1 MQQQPVRRFPLGGDL
16 YAYVS
21 PSEHKVELRIGRIQ
35 MATDR
40 KGGWTEMEGSDVRLD
55 LKKWRRLVA
64 MERKLTEEFERH
76 QVAWQ
81 NFQRGRKRASLQ
93 ERRNQDKKKLRLEN
107 DDDGGGGVVLQ
118 QQKQTNNDYP
128 RAFLNVGALT
138 PKYPLPAKE
147 EEEDDDP
154 AAATKEKEEDDVA
167 ADKEEEEEEEAPA
180 AAAAAVAAA
189 AAAVKEEEH
198 SCCCT

>member
-93 ERRNQDKKKLRLEN
+93 ERRDNKKLRLEN
-107 DDDGGGGVVLQ
+107 DDDGGVVLQ
-118 QQKQTNNDYP
+118 QQTNNDYP

-147 EEEDDDP
+147 EDDDP
-154 AAATKEKEEDDVA
+154 AAATKEKEEDVA
-167 ADKEEEEEEEAPA
+167 ADKEEAPA
-180 AAAAAVAAA
+180 AA
-189 AAAVKEEEH
+189 EEH
-198 SCCCT
+198 SCCCCT

>member
-1 MQQQPVRRFPLGGDL
+1 MQQPPRVRRFPLGGDL

-107 DDDGGGGVVLQ
+107 DDDDDDGGGVVLQ
-118 QQKQTNNDYP
+118 QQKQINNDYP

-147 EEEDDDP
+147 EDDDP
-154 AAATKEKEEDDVA
+154 AAKEEERNDDDDVA
-167 ADKEEEEEEEAPA
+167 ADKEEEEEEAP
-180 AAAAAVAAA
+180 A
-189 AAAVKEEEH
+189 AAAVKEEEEEH

>member
-1 MQQQPVRRFPLGGDL
+1 MQQPPRVRRFPLGGDL

-107 DDDGGGGVVLQ
+107 DDDDDDVGGVVLQ
-118 QQKQTNNDYP
+118 QQKQINNDYP

-147 EEEDDDP
+147 EEDDDP
-154 AAATKEKEEDDVA
+154 AAKEEERNDDVA
-167 ADKEEEEEEEAPA
+167 ADKEEEEAP
-180 AAAAAVAAA
+180 

>member
-1 MQQQPVRRFPLGGDL
+1 MQQPPRVRRFPLGGDL

-107 DDDGGGGVVLQ
+107 DDDDDGGGVVLQ
-118 QQKQTNNDYP
+118 QQKQINNDYP

-147 EEEDDDP
+147 EDDP
-154 AAATKEKEEDDVA
+154 AAKEKEEEERNDDDDDVA
-167 ADKEEEEEEEAPA
+167 ADKEEEEAP
-180 AAAAAVAAA
+180 
-189 AAAVKEEEH
+189 AAAVKEEEKEEH

>member
-1 MQQQPVRRFPLGGDL
+1 MQQPPRVRRFPLGGDL

-107 DDDGGGGVVLQ
+107 DDDDDDGGGVVLQ
-118 QQKQTNNDYP
+118 QQKQINNDYP

-147 EEEDDDP
+147 EDDDP
-154 AAATKEKEEDDVA
+154 AAKEEEERNDDDDVA
-167 ADKEEEEEEEAPA
+167 ADKEEEEEAP
-180 AAAAAVAAA
+180 

>member
-1 MQQQPVRRFPLGGDL
+1 MQQPPRVRRFPLGGDL

-107 DDDGGGGVVLQ
+107 DDDDDGGGVVLQ
-118 QQKQTNNDYP
+118 QQKQINNDYP

-154 AAATKEKEEDDVA
+154 AAKEKEEEERNDDDDVA
-167 ADKEEEEEEEAPA
+167 ADKEEEEAP
-180 AAAAAVAAA
+180 AA

>member
-93 ERRNQDKKKLRLEN
+93 ERRDNKKLRLEN
-107 DDDGGGGVVLQ
+107 DDDGGVVLQ

-147 EEEDDDP
+147 EEDDP
-154 AAATKEKEEDDVA
+154 AAATKDDVA
-167 ADKEEEEEEEAPA
+167 ADKPA
-180 AAAAAVAAA
+180 
-189 AAAVKEEEH
+189 EEH

>member
-1 MQQQPVRRFPLGGDL
+1 MQQPPRVRRFPLGGDL

-107 DDDGGGGVVLQ
+107 DDDDDDGGGVVLQ
-118 QQKQTNNDYP
+118 QQKQINNDYP

-147 EEEDDDP
+147 EDDP
-154 AAATKEKEEDDVA
+154 AAKEKEEEERNDDDVA
-167 ADKEEEEEEEAPA
+167 ADKEEEEEAP
-180 AAAAAVAAA
+180 

>member
-1 MQQQPVRRFPLGGDL
+1 MQQPPRVRRFPLGGDL

-107 DDDGGGGVVLQ
+107 DDDDDDVGGVVLQ
-118 QQKQTNNDYP
+118 QQKQINNDYP

-154 AAATKEKEEDDVA
+154 AAKEEERNDDDDVA

-180 AAAAAVAAA
+180 AA
-189 AAAVKEEEH
+189 VKEEEEEEH

>member
-93 ERRNQDKKKLRLEN
+93 ERRDKKKLRLEN
-107 DDDGGGGVVLQ
+107 DDDDGGVVLQ

-167 ADKEEEEEEEAPA
+167 ADKEEAPA
-180 AAAAAVAAA
+180 AA
-189 AAAVKEEEH
+189 EEH
-198 SCCCT
+198 SCCCCT

>member
-1 MQQQPVRRFPLGGDL
+1 MQQPPRVRRFPLGGDL

-107 DDDGGGGVVLQ
+107 DDDGGDGVVLQ
-118 QQKQTNNDYP
+118 QQKQINNDYP

-147 EEEDDDP
+147 EEDDDDP
-154 AAATKEKEEDDVA
+154 AAKEEERNDDDDDDVA
-167 ADKEEEEEEEAPA
+167 ADKEEEEEAPA
-180 AAAAAVAAA
+180 AA
-189 AAAVKEEEH
+189 VKEEEEEEH

>member
-1 MQQQPVRRFPLGGDL
+1 MQQPPRVRRFPLGGDL

-107 DDDGGGGVVLQ
+107 DDDDVGGGVVLQ
-118 QQKQTNNDYP
+118 QQKQINNDYP

-147 EEEDDDP
+147 EDDDP
-154 AAATKEKEEDDVA
+154 AAKEKEEERNDDDDDVA
-167 ADKEEEEEEEAPA
+167 ADKEEEEEAP
-180 AAAAAVAAA
+180 
-189 AAAVKEEEH
+189 AAAVKEEEKEEH

>member
-1 MQQQPVRRFPLGGDL
+1 MQQPPRVRRFPLGGDL

-93 ERRNQDKKKLRLEN
+93 ERRNQDKKKAATGERRRRRRRRRGATTTKTNQQRLPE
-107 DDDGGGGVVLQ
+107 GLPERGGVDTQVPAPCQ
-118 QQKQTNNDYP
+118 RRR
-128 RAFLNVGALT
+128 RA
-138 PKYPLPAKE
+138 PCQRR
-147 EEEDDDP
+147 
-154 AAATKEKEEDDVA
+154 AAERRPCQRR
-167 ADKEEEEEEEAPA
+167 KEEEEEE
-180 AAAAAVAAA
+180 
-189 AAAVKEEEH
+189 H
-198 SCCCT
+198 CCT

>member
-1 MQQQPVRRFPLGGDL
+1 MQQPPRVRRFPLGGDL

-107 DDDGGGGVVLQ
+107 DDDDDDDVGSVVLQ
-118 QQKQTNNDYP
+118 QQKQINNDYP

-147 EEEDDDP
+147 EEDDDP
-154 AAATKEKEEDDVA
+154 AAKEEERNDDVA
-167 ADKEEEEEEEAPA
+167 ADKEEEEEAP
-180 AAAAAVAAA
+180 

>member
-1 MQQQPVRRFPLGGDL
+1 MQQPPRVRRFPLGGDL

-107 DDDGGGGVVLQ
+107 DDDDVGGGVVLQ
-118 QQKQTNNDYP
+118 QQKQINNDYP

-147 EEEDDDP
+147 EDDDP
-154 AAATKEKEEDDVA
+154 AAKEEEERNDDDDVA
-167 ADKEEEEEEEAPA
+167 ADKEEEEEAP
-180 AAAAAVAAA
+180 AAA

>member
-1 MQQQPVRRFPLGGDL
+1 MQQPPRVRRFPLGGDL

-107 DDDGGGGVVLQ
+107 DDDDDGGGVVLQ
-118 QQKQTNNDYP
+118 QQKQINNDYP

-147 EEEDDDP
+147 EDDP
-154 AAATKEKEEDDVA
+154 AAKEKEEEERNDDDDDVA
-167 ADKEEEEEEEAPA
+167 ADKEEEEAP
-180 AAAAAVAAA
+180 

>member
-1 MQQQPVRRFPLGGDL
+1 MQQPPRVRRFPLGGDL

-107 DDDGGGGVVLQ
+107 DDDGCGGGGGVVLQ

-147 EEEDDDP
+147 EEDDDDDP
-154 AAATKEKEEDDVA
+154 AKEERNDDDDDV
-167 ADKEEEEEEEAPA
+167 ADKEEEEEEEETPA
-180 AAAAAVAAA
+180 AAAAA
-189 AAAVKEEEH
+189 KEEEEEH
-198 SCCCT
+198 CCCT

>member
-1 MQQQPVRRFPLGGDL
+1 MQQPPRVRRFPLGGDL

-107 DDDGGGGVVLQ
+107 DDDDDGVVQ
-118 QQKQTNNDYP
+118 QRQNNDYP

-147 EEEDDDP
+147 EDDDP
-154 AAATKEKEEDDVA
+154 AAKEEEERNDDVA
-167 ADKEEEEEEEAPA
+167 ADKEEEAP
-180 AAAAAVAAA
+180 A
-189 AAAVKEEEH
+189 AAAVKEEEEH

>member
-1 MQQQPVRRFPLGGDL
+1 MQQQPPRVRRFPLGGDL

-93 ERRNQDKKKLRLEN
+93 ERRDNKKLRLEN
-107 DDDGGGGVVLQ
+107 DDDDDGGVVLQ

-147 EEEDDDP
+147 EEDDP
-154 AAATKEKEEDDVA
+154 AATKEKEEDDVA

-180 AAAAAVAAA
+180 AVAA

>member
-1 MQQQPVRRFPLGGDL
+1 MQQQQPPRVRRFPLGGDL

-93 ERRNQDKKKLRLEN
+93 ERRDNKKLRLEN
-107 DDDGGGGVVLQ
+107 DDDDDGGVVLQ

-147 EEEDDDP
+147 EDDP
-154 AAATKEKEEDDVA
+154 AAATKDDVA
-167 ADKEEEEEEEAPA
+167 ADKEEAPA
-180 AAAAAVAAA
+180 AA
-189 AAAVKEEEH
+189 EEH

>member
-93 ERRNQDKKKLRLEN
+93 ERRDNKKLRLEN
-107 DDDGGGGVVLQ
+107 DDDGGVVLQ

-147 EEEDDDP
+147 DDDDP
-154 AAATKEKEEDDVA
+154 AAATKEKEEDDDVA
-167 ADKEEEEEEEAPA
+167 ADKEEEEEEEAP
-180 AAAAAVAAA
+180 AAAAVAAA

>member
-1 MQQQPVRRFPLGGDL
+1 MQQPPRVRRFPLGGDL

-107 DDDGGGGVVLQ
+107 DDDDDDGGGVVLQ
-118 QQKQTNNDYP
+118 QQKQKQINNDYP

-147 EEEDDDP
+147 EEDDP
-154 AAATKEKEEDDVA
+154 AAKEKEEERNDDDDDVA
-167 ADKEEEEEEEAPA
+167 DKEEEEAPA
-180 AAAAAVAAA
+180 AAAAAV
-189 AAAVKEEEH
+189 KEEEED
-198 SCCCT
+198 CCCT

>member
-1 MQQQPVRRFPLGGDL
+1 MQQPPRVRRFPLGGDL

-107 DDDGGGGVVLQ
+107 DDDDDDVGGVVLQ
-118 QQKQTNNDYP
+118 QQKQINNDYP

-147 EEEDDDP
+147 EEDDDDP
-154 AAATKEKEEDDVA
+154 AAKEEERNDDDDVA
-167 ADKEEEEEEEAPA
+167 ADKEEEAPA
-180 AAAAAVAAA
+180 AA
-189 AAAVKEEEH
+189 VKEEEEEEH

>member
-93 ERRNQDKKKLRLEN
+93 ERRDNKKLRLEN
-107 DDDGGGGVVLQ
+107 DDDGGVVLQ

-138 PKYPLPAKE
+138 PKSPPPAK
-147 EEEDDDP
+147 EEDDDP
-154 AAATKEKEEDDVA
+154 AAATKEKEEEEDDDVA

-189 AAAVKEEEH
+189 AAAAVKEEEH

>member
-93 ERRNQDKKKLRLEN
+93 ERRDKKKLRLEN
-107 DDDGGGGVVLQ
+107 DDDGGVVLQ

-147 EEEDDDP
+147 EDDDP
-154 AAATKEKEEDDVA
+154 AAATKEKEEEEDDDVA

>member
-93 ERRNQDKKKLRLEN
+93 ERRDNKKLRLEN
-107 DDDGGGGVVLQ
+107 DDDDDGGVVLQ

-147 EEEDDDP
+147 EDDDP

-167 ADKEEEEEEEAPA
+167 ADKEEAPA
-180 AAAAAVAAA
+180 AA
-189 AAAVKEEEH
+189 EEH

>member
-1 MQQQPVRRFPLGGDL
+1 MQQPPRVRRFPLGGDL

-107 DDDGGGGVVLQ
+107 DVDDDDDDDDGGGVVLQ
-118 QQKQTNNDYP
+118 QQKQNNNDYP

-147 EEEDDDP
+147 EDDP
-154 AAATKEKEEDDVA
+154 AAKEKEEEERNDDDVA
-167 ADKEEEEEEEAPA
+167 ADKEEEAP
-180 AAAAAVAAA
+180 AA
-189 AAAVKEEEH
+189 AAAVKEEEEH

>member
-1 MQQQPVRRFPLGGDL
+1 MQQQPPRVRRFPLGGDL

-107 DDDGGGGVVLQ
+107 DDDDGCGGGGGVVLQ

-147 EEEDDDP
+147 EEEEDDP
-154 AAATKEKEEDDVA
+154 AATKEKEEDDVA
-167 ADKEEEEEEEAPA
+167 ADKEEEEEEAP
-180 AAAAAVAAA
+180 AA

>member
-93 ERRNQDKKKLRLEN
+93 ERRDNKKLRLEN
-107 DDDGGGGVVLQ
+107 DDDGGVVLQ

-147 EEEDDDP
+147 EDDDP
-154 AAATKEKEEDDVA
+154 AAKEKEEDDDVA
-167 ADKEEEEEEEAPA
+167 ADKEEEEEEEEEEAPA
-180 AAAAAVAAA
+180 AA
-189 AAAVKEEEH
+189 EEH
-198 SCCCT
+198 SCCCCT

>member
-1 MQQQPVRRFPLGGDL
+1 MQQPPRVRRFPLGGDL

-107 DDDGGGGVVLQ
+107 DDDDDGGGVVLQ
-118 QQKQTNNDYP
+118 QQKQINNDYP

-147 EEEDDDP
+147 EEDDP
-154 AAATKEKEEDDVA
+154 AAKEKEEERNDDDDDVA
-167 ADKEEEEEEEAPA
+167 DKEEAPA
-180 AAAAAVAAA
+180 AAAAAV
-189 AAAVKEEEH
+189 KEEEEEED
-198 SCCCT
+198 CCCT

>member
-1 MQQQPVRRFPLGGDL
+1 MQQPPRVRRFPLGGDL

-107 DDDGGGGVVLQ
+107 DDDDGVVQ
-118 QQKQTNNDYP
+118 QRQNNDYP

-147 EEEDDDP
+147 EDDDP
-154 AAATKEKEEDDVA
+154 AAKEEEERNDDDDVA
-167 ADKEEEEEEEAPA
+167 ADKEEEEEEAP
-180 AAAAAVAAA
+180 A
-189 AAAVKEEEH
+189 AAAVKEEEKEEH

>member
-1 MQQQPVRRFPLGGDL
+1 MQQPPRVRRFPLGGDL

-107 DDDGGGGVVLQ
+107 DDDDGGGVVLQ
-118 QQKQTNNDYP
+118 QQKQNNNDYP

-147 EEEDDDP
+147 EEDDP
-154 AAATKEKEEDDVA
+154 AAKEKEEERNDDDDDVA
-167 ADKEEEEEEEAPA
+167 DKEEAPA
-180 AAAAAVAAA
+180 AAAAAV
-189 AAAVKEEEH
+189 KEEEEEH

>member
-1 MQQQPVRRFPLGGDL
+1 MQQPPRVRRFPLGGDL

-107 DDDGGGGVVLQ
+107 DDDDDGGGVVLQ
-118 QQKQTNNDYP
+118 QQKQINNDYP

-147 EEEDDDP
+147 EDDP
-154 AAATKEKEEDDVA
+154 AAKEKEEEERNDDDDDVA
-167 ADKEEEEEEEAPA
+167 ADKEEEEAP
-180 AAAAAVAAA
+180 AA

>member
-1 MQQQPVRRFPLGGDL
+1 MQQQPPRVRRFPLGGDL

-93 ERRNQDKKKLRLEN
+93 ERRDNKKLRLEN
-107 DDDGGGGVVLQ
+107 DDDDDGGVVLQ

-167 ADKEEEEEEEAPA
+167 ADKEEAPA
-180 AAAAAVAAA
+180 AA
-189 AAAVKEEEH
+189 EEH

>member
-1 MQQQPVRRFPLGGDL
+1 MQQPPRVRRFPLGGDL

-107 DDDGGGGVVLQ
+107 DVDDDDDDDDGGGVVLQ
-118 QQKQTNNDYP
+118 QQKQINNDYP

-147 EEEDDDP
+147 EEDDP
-154 AAATKEKEEDDVA
+154 AAKEKEEEERNDDDDA
-167 ADKEEEEEEEAPA
+167 PAKEEK
-180 AAAAAVAAA
+180 
-189 AAAVKEEEH
+189 KEEEH
-198 SCCCT
+198 CCT

>member
-1 MQQQPVRRFPLGGDL
+1 MQQPPRVRRFPLGGDL

-107 DDDGGGGVVLQ
+107 DDDDVGGGVVLQ
-118 QQKQTNNDYP
+118 QQKQINNDYP

-147 EEEDDDP
+147 EEDDDDP
-154 AAATKEKEEDDVA
+154 AAKEEERNDDDDVA
-167 ADKEEEEEEEAPA
+167 ADKEEEEEAP
-180 AAAAAVAAA
+180 AAA

>member
-1 MQQQPVRRFPLGGDL
+1 MQQPPRVRRFPLGGDL

-107 DDDGGGGVVLQ
+107 DDDGGGVVLQ
-118 QQKQTNNDYP
+118 QQKQINNDYP

-147 EEEDDDP
+147 EDDDP
-154 AAATKEKEEDDVA
+154 AAKEEEERNDDDDVA
-167 ADKEEEEEEEAPA
+167 ADKEEEEAP
-180 AAAAAVAAA
+180 
-189 AAAVKEEEH
+189 AAAVKEEEKEEH

>member
-1 MQQQPVRRFPLGGDL
+1 MQQPPRVRRFPLGGDL

-93 ERRNQDKKKLRLEN
+93 ERRNPDKKKLRLEN
-107 DDDGGGGVVLQ
+107 DDDDDDDDVGGVVLQ
-118 QQKQTNNDYP
+118 QQKQINNDYP

-147 EEEDDDP
+147 KEEEERND
-154 AAATKEKEEDDVA
+154 DDVA
-167 ADKEEEEEEEAPA
+167 ADKEEEEEEAP
-180 AAAAAVAAA
+180 
-189 AAAVKEEEH
+189 AAAVKEEEKEEH

>member
-1 MQQQPVRRFPLGGDL
+1 MQQPPRVRRFPLGGDL

-107 DDDGGGGVVLQ
+107 DDDDDDVGGVVLQ
-118 QQKQTNNDYP
+118 QQKQINNDYP

-147 EEEDDDP
+147 EDDDDP
-154 AAATKEKEEDDVA
+154 AAKEEEEERNDDDVA
-167 ADKEEEEEEEAPA
+167 ADKEEEEAP
-180 AAAAAVAAA
+180 

>member
-1 MQQQPVRRFPLGGDL
+1 MQQPPRVRRFPLGGDL

-93 ERRNQDKKKLRLEN
+93 ERRKQDKKKLRLEN
-107 DDDGGGGVVLQ
+107 DDDDDVGGGVVLQ
-118 QQKQTNNDYP
+118 QQKQINNDYP

-147 EEEDDDP
+147 EDDDP
-154 AAATKEKEEDDVA
+154 AAKEEEERNDDVA
-167 ADKEEEEEEEAPA
+167 ADKEEEEEAP
-180 AAAAAVAAA
+180 